1 MKYLF
6 ESLRIRNIGFGI
18 LLLLCTSQWLFAFE
32 PEQYTIPGKIKVRAV
47 FFVAKDQALPTK
59 AQQQKLIRHL
69 RWSQKLYKSLLRNR
83 DTFTIDKTMPL
94 VYKSTHDL
102 NYYRKLPENA
112 APQIVSELLT
122 YHKSTRFNCPYIF
135 LTVVMNTSDGF
146 PIGGGRPFNGGFNR
160 GGGIVITS
168 SYALENIKN
177 FQSTL
182 RHELG
187 HSFGLPHV
195 DVYGYKMKS
204 NASVMSYNLSHHT
217 NGFKRSQTRP
227 SFIPEDVRG
236 LSFNKRVFE
245 KLYLNGKKDIP
256 EHYSICPRVVYLGAM
271 QIPGKLAYEIKVTSN
286 AGDGYGSLIRN
297 CVSTIIKPSK
307 GPGVTYDAQ
316 TMWHST
322 QTKGLI
328 DIVLEFPLTVTL
340 DSISVHSQHSGLAH
354 IAKGITIETMD
365 HDVLRQ
371 IATQDI
377 ISPDQTVSFSPA
389 TSKKWRLRFK
399 TTNSE
404 VLVIRGLQFYCGNKQ
419 IFPPPVPYL
428 FRRRGPG
435 CRRRSTQFEYAK
447 SFSGPLALVRI
458 AGKMGYID
466 KKGTYVWKPTK

>member
-1 MKYLF
+1 MKCLLK
-6 ESLRIRNIGFGI
+6 SPKMRNISFSI
-18 LLLLCTSQWLFAFE
+18 LLLCISQLLLASE
-32 PEQYTIPGKIKVRAV
+32 PQKYIIPSKIKVKPV
-47 FFVAKDQALPTK
+47 FFVPKDQALPTK
-59 AQQQKLIRHL
+59 AQQQNLIRHL
-69 RWSQKLYKSLLRNR
+69 RWSQKTYKTLLRNR

-102 NYYRKLPENA
+102 DYYRKLPENA

-122 YHKSTRFNCPYIF
+122 YHKFTRFNCPYIF
-135 LTVVMNTSDGF
+135 VTVVMNTSDGF
-146 PIGGGRPFNGGFNR
+146 PIGGGRSFNGGFNR

-168 SYALENIKN
+168 SYTLENIKN

-204 NASVMSYNLSHHT
+204 NPSVMSYNLSHHT

-236 LSFNKRVFE
+236 LAFNKRVFE
-245 KLYLNGKKDIP
+245 KLYFDPKKDIP

-271 QIPGKLAYEIKVTSN
+271 QIPGKLAYGIKVTSN
-286 AGDGYGSLIRN
+286 AGDGYGSSITN

-328 DIVLEFPLTVTL
+328 DIVLEFPVTVTL

-354 IAKGITIETMD
+354 IAKAIIIETID
-365 HDVLRQ
+365 HNIVSR
-371 IATQDI
+371 I
-377 ISPDQTVSFSPA
+377 ISQEIISADQTVSFSPV
-389 TSKKWRLRFK
+389 SSRKWRLRFK

-404 VLVIRGLQFYCGNKQ
+404 VLVIRGLQFYCDNKE
-419 IFPPPVPYL
+419 IFPPPVPYH
-428 FRRRGPG
+428 
-435 CRRRSTQFEYAK
+435 Q
-447 SFSGPLALVRI
+447 
-458 AGKMGYID
+458 
-466 KKGTYVWKPTK
+466 